1 MHGLLERSRDI
12 VRSVT
17 IQPTVDRVLALEEVY
32 EVFERVVVSHSKYE
46 ESELEEAI
54 GYYDAL

>member
-1 MHGLLERSRDI
+1 M
-12 VRSVT
+12 RSVT